1 MLHDTVKYEAHFKY
15 IVDDVSPKRPTTQ
28 TTCRLNA
35 SSPKRRVTN
44 RSHIISADP
53 HDTLALAW
61 NSGFVFAH
69 KKVVWAVGEIE
80 RWISGYPS
88 LGNRIKEYIL
98 WSSSQV
104 EFHYYINSTHQLS
117 SFISCRIRA

>member
-53 HDTLALAW
+53 HDTLAWEIALKSIF
-61 NSGFVFAH
+61 SGQ
-69 KKVVWAVGEIE
+69 VV
-80 RWISGYPS
+80 
-88 LGNRIKEYIL
+88 K
-98 WSSSQV
+98 
-104 EFHYYINSTHQLS
+104 S
-117 SFISCRIRA
+117 SFIIT